1 MVGKREP
8 PLSLTGQL
16 GMSQPTHDEIAVRAY
31 QIWELRGSIHG
42 IDTQTWLE
50 AEREL
55 HARAQAADPKAA
67 AAEHHHKAAATEEPK
82 AEASTPTTIKAPATP
97 TIPTKELATAE
108 VQKAEAR
115 APQVPHHTGPT
126 AKPAPPGKPIW
137 NKPHGA

>member
-1 MVGKREP
+1 MN
-8 PLSLTGQL
+8 
-16 GMSQPTHDEIAVRAY
+16 QPTHDEIAVRAH

-55 HARAQAADPKAA
+55 HARAQEAAPKA
-67 AAEHHHKAAATEEPK
+67 AAEHHHPKQKAADTQEPK
-82 AEASTPTTIKAPATP
+82 AGASTPTTIKAPATP
-97 TIPTKELATAE
+97 TIPTKELAVAE

-115 APQVPHHTGPT
+115 APQVPHHTAPT

-137 NKPHGA
+137 DRPHSA